1 MLEPLE
7 VYVLQT
13 SPIGYQLCGFIR
25 GNFLKFM
32 EGLIMTRETMTVHK
46 ALSELKLLDD
56 RINKVVTTSIFCA
69 PNKHSNEKIGGVP
82 IAEAKKGM
90 QGSYDKAMDLINRR
104 KALKKAVVLS
114 NAQTMVT
121 IGGTEY
127 TVAEA
132 IEFKNHGIEFETNL
146 SAIMDAQYRKAQA
159 EINKQN
165 GKDLES
171 RADQYVTAI
180 YGQKE
185 GKTNTDD
192 IEKLRKEF
200 LDANSYEMVDPLDI
214 PKKVEEM
221 SSRAAEFM
229 AEVDSALSVSNA
241 LTQITIEY

>member
-1 MLEPLE
+1 M
-7 VYVLQT
+7 
-13 SPIGYQLCGFIR
+13 
-25 GNFLKFM
+25 NK
-32 EGLIMTRETMTVHK
+32 ETMTVHK

-56 RINKVVTTSIFCA
+56 RINKVITTSIFCA
-69 PNKHSNEKIGGVP
+69 SNKHSNEKIGGVP
-82 IAEAKKGM
+82 IEEATKGM

-214 PKKVEEM
+214 PKKVEEI

-229 AEVDSALSVSNA
+229 TEVDSALSVSNA
-241 LTQITIEY
+241 LTHITIEY